1 MKSIRRLACLVL
13 LLSAPMPAAAQI
25 APPRTQP
32 SQVVLFTARKT
43 VIQPPQD
50 FTEHVVDGKL
60 TLSLD
65 DAIRL
70 ALENNTDIHLDQEQ
84 IDTAKD
90 QLMRVLSPFDPTAQ
104 STFSAFRSVSPQFT
118 QLGGAPTLSALT
130 QNTQVGVTQTFET
143 GTSYQVLFGVN
154 RDSSNSSFNFINPAF
169 SSNFGITLT
178 QPLLKGGGLFVNRAP
193 IIIARRNLDQSRAS
207 FEAEVNDLLQT
218 IIGDYWTVIQARE
231 NITVQQQSLDEA
243 QKSYD
248 RDKHSLEL
256 GALPPLDIYR
266 SESQVASRRV
276 SRIQAEYA
284 LKQAEDQFRR
294 DLGADIDPNIRALD
308 LDLTEKAE
316 PLGELITIDIPSAI
330 DKALNYRP
338 EVESQRQQLLNDD
351 ANIRLAHNA
360 LEPNLSLS
368 ARYQGNGVGGNQFN
382 NNVLVSRGGF
392 GDALSQTFGFGFPA
406 YGATVTLSYPFGNHQ
421 ARANM
426 GDALAT
432 KRHDLYFDRQLHEA
446 ITLGVTNAVH
456 QLEESKL
463 SMEAAKVALDLAQK
477 TLQAEQHKYEL
488 GSGTVFL
495 VLEAQT
501 ELTQAAQGLLQA
513 QVGYHLATAAV
524 DHATGGLL
532 ARFQVQITNLAH

>member
-13 LLSAPMPAAAQI
+13 LLSAPMPAVAQTG
-25 APPRTQP
+25 PPRNQP
-32 SQVVLFTARKT
+32 PQIVTRAPRKT
-43 VIQPPQD
+43 VIEAPQG
-50 FTEHVVDGKL
+50 FTEHVADGKL

-70 ALENNTDIHLDQEQ
+70 ALENSTDIHLDQQQ
-84 IDTAKD
+84 IETAKD
-90 QLMRVLSPFDPTAQ
+90 ALQRALSPFDPTAQ
-104 STFSAFRSVSPQFT
+104 SAFSALRAVSPQFT

-130 QNTQVGVTQTFET
+130 QNTLVGVTQTLET
-143 GTSYQVLFGVN
+143 GTNYQLLFDVN
-154 RDSSNSSFNFINPAF
+154 RDSSNSSFNFINPSF
-169 SSNFGITLT
+169 SSNFAITLT

-193 IIIARRNLDQSRAS
+193 IIIARRNLDQSRAG
-207 FEAEVNDLLQT
+207 FEAEVNDLIQT
-218 IIGDYWTVIQARE
+218 IIDDYWFVIQTRE
-231 NITVQQQSLDEA
+231 NINVQQQSLDEA

-276 SRIQAEYA
+276 SLIQAEYA
-284 LKQAEDQFRR
+284 LKQAEDQLRR

-316 PLGELITIDIPSAI
+316 PSGELMTIDIPSAI
-330 DKALNYRP
+330 DKALTYRP

-368 ARYQGNGVGGNQFN
+368 ATYQGNGVGGNQFN

-477 TLQAEQHKYEL
+477 TLQAEQHKYDL

-501 ELTQAAQGLLQA
+501 ELTQAAQNLLQA
-513 QVGYHLATAAV
+513 QVGYHLAAAAV